1 MIDEL
6 TIRKAVELLQQ
17 AAPGSTVIVFGSCA
31 RGEVDEESDLDVLV
45 VEPELTARRKEM
57 VRLRDVLRPL
67 RIPAD
72 VLVVSQRT
80 FDDWAEAPGTI
91 LFEAAQEGRVFRA
104 TSG

>member
-1 MIDEL
+1 M
-6 TIRKAVELLQQ
+6 
-17 AAPGSTVIVFGSCA
+17 
-31 RGEVDEESDLDVLV
+31 LV

-72 VLVVSQRT
+72 VLVISDKT
-80 FDDWAEAPGTI
+80 FDEWAKIPGTI

-104 TSG
+104 TSR